1 MIPTPSTSHLSKLD
15 FESVYEPAEDTFAL
29 LDALEA
35 DRARLQGSQLC
46 LEIGSGSGVVSTF
59 LGTLLDPNSALLLT
73 TDLSLPACLAT
84 HETPRLNSLRTPFE
98 IVQTDLCT
106 CLFPRL
112 QHACDVIVFNPPYV
126 PTYEDELELARMEG
140 LLERAWAG
148 GADGMQVT
156 DRLLDVVEVRVG
168 WEGGNSRGLFYLVTI
183 VQNKPQQIIEGL
195 EKKGLRGEVVLKR
208 RAGGEHLHILRFSRP
223 DPTTEAP
230 EA

>member
-35 DRARLQGSQLC
+35 DRARLQGSRLC

-59 LGTLLDPNSALLLT
+59 LGTLLAPNSTLLLT

-98 IVQTDLCT
+98 IVQTDLCMS
-106 CLFPRL
+106 LFHRL

-126 PTYEDELELARMEG
+126 PTSEDELEMARMEG
-140 LLERAWAG
+140 VLERAWAG

-156 DRLLDVVEVRVG
+156 DRLLDVVELLLS
-168 WEGGNSRGLFYLVTI
+168 NRGLFYLVTI

-195 EKKGLRGEVVLKR
+195 EKTGLRGEVVLKR

-223 DPTTEAP
+223 DPTT
-230 EA
+230 

>member
-35 DRARLQGSQLC
+35 DHARLQGSQLC

-59 LGTLLDPNSALLLT
+59 LGSLLAPNSALLLT

-84 HETPRLNSLRTPFE
+84 YETPQLNSLPTPFD
-98 IVQTDLCT
+98 VLQTDLYSS
-106 CLFPRL
+106 LFDRL
-112 QHACDVIVFNPPYV
+112 QRACDVLIFNPPYV
-126 PTYEDELELARMEG
+126 PTSYDELEAARREG
-140 LLERAWAG
+140 VLERAWAG

-156 DRLLDVVEVRVG
+156 DRLLEIVETLL
-168 WEGGNSRGLFYLVTI
+168 SDRGLFYLVTI
-183 VQNKPQQIIEGL
+183 AQNKPRQIIDGL
-195 EKKGLRGEVVLKR
+195 KKKGLHGEVALER

-223 DPTTEAP
+223 ATTETQVA
-230 EA
+230 

>member
-35 DRARLQGSQLC
+35 DRARLQGSRLC
-46 LEIGSGSGVVSTF
+46 LEIGYGRAV
-59 LGTLLDPNSALLLT
+59 LLT

-98 IVQTDLCT
+98 IVQTDLCMS
-106 CLFPRL
+106 LFHRL

-126 PTYEDELELARMEG
+126 PTSEDELEMARMEG
-140 LLERAWAG
+140 VLERAWAG

-156 DRLLDVVEVRVG
+156 DRLLDVVELLLS
-168 WEGGNSRGLFYLVTI
+168 NRGLFYLVTI

-195 EKKGLRGEVVLKR
+195 EKTGLRGEVVLKR

-223 DPTTEAP
+223 DPTT
-230 EA
+230 